1 VGREPIWGTTNNVT
15 FEYATFEKYMKWV
28 SPLIG
33 YLKDD
38 INCGHAQERAVT
50 FYCLLQQVPVSFF
63 PGLIEHVQADSHK
76 TQGHTVTK
84 EVVL

>member
-1 VGREPIWGTTNNVT
+1 VT

-38 INCGHAQERAVT
+38 VNCGHAQERAVT